1 MLSVLYSIHGRD
13 KAFFKGKLSQNALDE
28 GALIEFCDFSDIQS
42 CLKML
47 MALYLQYINTA
58 MDSFI

>member
-1 MLSVLYSIHGRD
+1 MVETRL
-13 KAFFKGKLSQNALDE
+13 FFKGKLSQNALDE